1 MKIINP
7 LYDLAF
13 KYLMQNE
20 RYAKKVLSVILEMDV
35 EDVHLEQQ
43 ETIYDDERRNLRLF
57 RLDFKATIRDLK
69 GNRSTV
75 LIELQKSKFDTDIER
90 FRNYL
95 GMSYMSRY
103 PDLQDQR
110 ESISQ
115 VSEDH
120 PKPYPGIHPIISIYI
135 LGYNLDDLPYLAVTV
150 NRDVID
156 SVTGE
161 KIQSESF
168 FVTHLTHRSHIIQ
181 VKRLPRE
188 RRSRLENFLM
198 FFNQAWCREKG
209 YIIDLQEIP
218 GGFEDM
224 AQYLQA
230 PLLDAS
236 FRRKL
241 EAEDQMD
248 RVFNKQEEQ
257 LMILE
262 KLREE
267 AEKRETDERR
277 QKEDERR
284 LKEEERRQKE
294 EAIQRE
300 EQTRS
305 QLSKAIKRM
314 LSRGFTI
321 TEIARDLEIN
331 EEDVKRIGN

>member
-20 RYAKKVLSVILEMDV
+20 RYAKKVLSVILEMEV

-57 RLDFKATIRDLK
+57 RLDFKATIRDLG

-95 GMSYMSRY
+95 GMSYMNRY
-103 PDLQDQR
+103 PDLHDQR

-120 PKPYPGIHPIISIYI
+120 PKTYPGVHPIISVYI

-156 SVTGE
+156 SVTKE

-209 YIIDLQEIP
+209 Y
-218 GGFEDM
+218 
-224 AQYLQA
+224 
-230 PLLDAS
+230 
-236 FRRKL
+236 
-241 EAEDQMD
+241 
-248 RVFNKQEEQ
+248 
-257 LMILE
+257 
-262 KLREE
+262 
-267 AEKRETDERR
+267 
-277 QKEDERR
+277 
-284 LKEEERRQKE
+284 
-294 EAIQRE
+294 
-300 EQTRS
+300 TRS
-305 QLSKAIKRM
+305 QASAGIQWGSLPSHLILQPMGLVRGTPTCFPLVSSSSA
-314 LSRGFTI
+314 LSRSFTVI
-321 TEIARDLEIN
+321 LDESLGLSTARP
-331 EEDVKRIGN
+331 V

>member
-1 MKIINP
+1 MRIINP

-20 RYAKKVLSVILEMDV
+20 RYAKRVLSVILELEVD
-35 EDVHLEQQ
+35 DVHLEQQ
-43 ETIYDDERRNLRLF
+43 ETVYNDDRRNLRLF
-57 RLDFKATIRDLK
+57 RLDFKATIRDME
-69 GNRSTV
+69 GNKSTV
-75 LIELQKSKFDTDIER
+75 LIELQKSKYDTDIER

-103 PDLQDQR
+103 PDLQDQQ

-115 VSEDH
+115 VSEDTYQ
-120 PKPYPGIHPIISIYI
+120 PYSGIHPIISIYI

-156 SVTGE
+156 SVTKE

-181 VKRLPRE
+181 VKRLPKE
-188 RRSRLENFLM
+188 RRSRLEKFLM

-209 YIIDLQEIP
+209 YIIELQEIP
-218 GGFEDM
+218 TGFEDM

-230 PLLDAS
+230 PLLDEN

-241 EAEDQMD
+241 EAEDQID
-248 RVFNKQEEQ
+248 RVFNKKEEQ
-257 LMILE
+257 LMISE

-267 AEKRETDERR
+267 AEKRE
-277 QKEDERR
+277 
-284 LKEEERRQKE
+284 
-294 EAIQRE
+294 
-300 EQTRS
+300 EQIRTH
-305 QLSKAIKRM
+305 LSKAIKKM

-321 TEIARDLEIN
+321 TEIAEDLGIP
-331 EEDVKRIGN
+331 EEEVKSFAE